1 MRPHR
6 HTSDRGLRLPG
17 SSAALVL
24 ALLATT
30 AAGCSV
36 VGGGSDDTAPKGD
49 PAFTVAAAGDILIHP
64 QLTEQ
69 AYRDAGVT
77 QVPEAVGRKVGAGV
91 PDPDFGKIMAG
102 VKPVISKADLA
113 ICHFEPVVAGPKG
126 PFRSFPDF
134 LVPPQITTAIKKTG
148 YDTCSTA
155 SNHTLDDGPQGVT
168 RTLDALDAAGLKHTG
183 SARSAAEGA
192 KPLIVDVKGVRVAQ
206 LSYAFGFNGRE
217 IPADK
222 PWLANENSF
231 DAIAAAEK
239 AARGA
244 GAEAVILS
252 IHWGR
257 EHHPDPSASQLKL
270 GRRIAKETGID
281 LVIGHHAHVVQ
292 PMEKVDGTWI
302 AYGLGNQ
309 LARHD
314 VPSGLTEEGA
324 IGWFEFREKPGGGWD
339 VEAWYAPT
347 FVTIPPEEGEES
359 EADGADG
366 AGVEQSTDGGK
377 GTKGAAKDHR
387 LLDIAGALRADKDLS
402 AEERAQYRLA
412 FERTRGTML
421 NRGAAGDGLRPL
433 SELPD

>member
-1 MRPHR
+1 MR
-6 HTSDRGLRLPG
+6 DRLPR
-17 SSAALVL
+17 STTALAF
-24 ALLATT
+24 ALLATA
-30 AAGCSV
+30 AAGCSL
-36 VGGGSDDTAPKGD
+36 VGGEGDSAGPKGD

-64 QLTEQ
+64 QLTQQ

-77 QVPEAVGRKVGAGV
+77 DVPEPVDKKVGPDV
-91 PDPDFGKIMAG
+91 PDPDFHKMMAG

-113 ICHFEPVVAGPKG
+113 ICHFEPVVGGPKG
-126 PFRSFPDF
+126 PFRGFPDF
-134 LVPPQITTAIKKTG
+134 LVPPQITTAIKDTG

-155 SNHTLDDGPQGVT
+155 SNHTLDDGPGGVA

-183 SARSAAEGA
+183 SARNAAEAA
-192 KPLIVDVKGVRVAQ
+192 KPLIMDVKGVRVAQ
-206 LSYAFGFNGRE
+206 LSYALGFNGRE

-222 PWLANENSF
+222 PWLTNKNSF

-239 AARGA
+239 AARKA
-244 GAEAVILS
+244 GAEAVVLS

-257 EHHPDPSASQLKL
+257 EHHPAPHSTQLQL

-281 LVIGHHAHVVQ
+281 LIIGHHAHVVQ

-309 LARHD
+309 LARHE

-324 IGWFEFREKPGGGWD
+324 IGWFEFHRKSGGGWD
-339 VEAWYAPT
+339 VEARYAPT
-347 FVTIPPEEGEES
+347 FVTIPPEEEGD
-359 EADGADG
+359 ADAIAEGMIEPSA
-366 AGVEQSTDGGK
+366 SPTLGG
-377 GTKGAAKDHR
+377 AKDNR

-421 NRGAAGDGLRPL
+421 NRGAAKDGLRPL
-433 SELPD
+433 DELPD

>member
-1 MRPHR
+1 MTPHR
-6 HTSDRGLRLPG
+6 NISVRGLRLPG

-30 AAGCSV
+30 AAGCSL
-36 VGGGSDDTAPKGD
+36 VGGDSDDAAPKGE

-77 QVPEAVGRKVGAGV
+77 QVPEAVGKKVGADV

-134 LVPPQITTAIKKTG
+134 LVPPQITKAIKQTG

-155 SNHTLDDGPQGVT
+155 SNHTLDDGPKGVT

-217 IPADK
+217 VPADK

-239 AARGA
+239 AARKA

-324 IGWFEFREKPGGGWD
+324 IGWFEFREKSGGGWD
-339 VEAWYAPT
+339 VEARYAPT

-359 EADGADG
+359 DADG
-366 AGVEQSTDGGK
+366 AGVEQSAEGGK

-421 NRGAAGDGLRPL
+421 NRGAASDGLRPL
-433 SELPD
+433 NELPD

>member
-1 MRPHR
+1 M
-6 HTSDRGLRLPG
+6 
-17 SSAALVL
+17 L

-36 VGGGSDDTAPKGD
+36 VGGGSDDAAPKGD
-49 PAFTVAAAGDILIHP
+49 PVFTVAAAGDILIHP

-77 QVPEAVGRKVGAGV
+77 QVPEAVGKKVGADV

-155 SNHTLDDGPQGVT
+155 SNHTLDDGPKGVT

-339 VEAWYAPT
+339 VEARYAPT

-359 EADGADG
+359 EAVGAGG
-366 AGVEQSTDGGK
+366 AGVEQSTDGAK

-421 NRGAAGDGLRPL
+421 NRGAASDGLRPL

>member
-1 MRPHR
+1 MRTHR
-6 HTSDRGLRLPG
+6 NTSIAGIRLPR
-17 SSAALVL
+17 STVALTL

-30 AAGCSV
+30 AAGCSL
-36 VGGGSDDTAPKGD
+36 VGGDSDEAGPKGD
-49 PAFTVAAAGDILIHP
+49 PSFTVAAAGDILIHP

-77 QVPEAVGRKVGAGV
+77 QVPEAVGKKVGADV
-91 PDPDFGKIMAG
+91 PDPDFDKIMAG

-134 LVPPQITTAIKKTG
+134 LVPPQITKAIKTTG

-155 SNHTLDDGPQGVT
+155 SNHMLDDGPGGVT
-168 RTLDALDAAGLKHTG
+168 RTLDALDTAGLKHTG
-183 SARSAAEGA
+183 SARSAAEGS
-192 KPLIVDVKGVRVAQ
+192 KPLIMDVKGVKVAQ
-206 LSYAFGFNGRE
+206 LSYTLGFNGRE
-217 IPADK
+217 LPADK
-222 PWLANENSF
+222 PWLGNKTSI
-231 DAIAAAEK
+231 DAIDAAEK
-239 AARGA
+239 AARKA

-314 VPSGLTEEGA
+314 VPSGLTEEGV
-324 IGWFEFREKPGGGWD
+324 IGWFEFHKKSGGGWD
-339 VEAWYAPT
+339 VEARYVPT
-347 FVTIPPEEGEES
+347 FVTIPPEEES
-359 EADGADG
+359 DTGDADGAAVERSTAG
-366 AGVEQSTDGGK
+366 AE
-377 GTKGAAKDHR
+377 GAAKNHR
-387 LLDIAGALRADKDLS
+387 LLDIAGALRTDKDLS

-421 NRGAAGDGLRPL
+421 NRGASKDGLRPL

>member
-1 MRPHR
+1 MRVRPHR
-6 HTSDRGLRLPG
+6 HTSNRGPRLLR
-17 SSAALVL
+17 STAALVI

-30 AAGCSV
+30 AAGCSLA
-36 VGGGSDDTAPKGD
+36 GGNSDDAAPKGD

-77 QVPEAVGRKVGAGV
+77 QVPEAVGKKVGADV

-102 VKPVISKADLA
+102 VKPVISRADLA

-134 LVPPQITTAIKKTG
+134 LVPPQITAAIKKTG

-155 SNHTLDDGPQGVT
+155 SNHTLDDGPKGVT

-239 AARGA
+239 AAREA

-324 IGWFEFREKPGGGWD
+324 IGWFEFRKKSGGGWD
-339 VEAWYAPT
+339 VQARYAPT

-359 EADGADG
+359 G
-366 AGVEQSTDGGK
+366 AGVVQSTEGGA

-421 NRGAAGDGLRPL
+421 NRGASKDGLRPL